1 MKTNFENIGGSY
13 SQQGDYLLPNLTLL
27 DENQRQISV
36 WAIRHRRYL
45 KSSHRVLYY
54 NLLTSGK
61 LYNYLADVE
70 RQTENLFEQT
80 IKSLA
85 EQEQVTEKL
94 KAENMMLW
102 VQKMNNIRNRATNIF
117 ELVLEFWVF
126 SSVDFEASA
135 VCEVLGVVFELSL
148 ELLEQAAKE
157 NTSTSDKRIEVN
169 FFIIL
174 ISFILIIFV
183 RQQAVSSRHTF

>member
-1 MKTNFENIGGSY
+1 M
-13 SQQGDYLLPNLTLL
+13 
-27 DENQRQISV
+27 
-36 WAIRHRRYL
+36 RHRRYL

-70 RQTENLFEQT
+70 RQAENLFEQT

-102 VQKMNNIRNRATNIF
+102 VQKMNNIRNRATEIVNEQVIYKREKGTTYGKNF
-117 ELVLEFWVF
+117 RMLCLNFI
-126 SSVDFEASA
+126 
-135 VCEVLGVVFELSL
+135 CEIRIYNLS
-148 ELLEQAAKE
+148 EQ
-157 NTSTSDKRIEVN
+157 TIWLSKR
-169 FFIIL
+169 
-174 ISFILIIFV
+174 
-183 RQQAVSSRHTF
+183 

>member
-1 MKTNFENIGGSY
+1 M
-13 SQQGDYLLPNLTLL
+13 
-27 DENQRQISV
+27 
-36 WAIRHRRYL
+36 

-70 RQTENLFEQT
+70 LQAENLFEQT

-102 VQKMNNIRNRATNIF
+102 VQKMNNIRNRATEIVN
-117 ELVLEFWVF
+117 
-126 SSVDFEASA
+126 
-135 VCEVLGVVFELSL
+135 
-148 ELLEQAAKE
+148 EQVIYK
-157 NTSTSDKRIEVN
+157 
-169 FFIIL
+169 
-174 ISFILIIFV
+174 
-183 RQQAVSSRHTF
+183 